1 MPAKSIRAVQTVIA
15 VTGSL
20 LGIAVPPGP
29 AAVAGPRSCAGW
41 QVVPSPGPGQPGLHS
56 VSAVSATDVW
66 AVGDYL
72 NGSGHYRTLTEHWNG
87 HTWQVVPSPN
97 PAGGAAPTDT
107 LAGVVALSA
116 TDVWAAGFDEKT
128 TTSFRT
134 LTEHWNGTK
143 WSVVASPNAGT
154 GENTL
159 GAVAASGPAGIW
171 AAGYRQA
178 VAGAARRTLIEHWDG
193 TRWTITPSPN
203 AGAGDNFAFGVAA
216 VSPTRAWAVG
226 SNSVSFTSTLAMHW
240 NGSAWSLAHTLNPGQ
255 GDRFLNSVTAPTA
268 GFALAVGSD
277 LDGAQTRTLTER
289 WNGSAW
295 SLVPSPSPGQDHNSL
310 QSAAATGPGAG
321 WAVGVRRA
329 SPGARF
335 RTLAERWNGSTWTA
349 VSIPSP
355 GQADDWLY
363 SVAAVPGHGG
373 FWAVGSAGRATL
385 TEFHC

>member
-1 MPAKSIRAVQTVIA
+1 M
-15 VTGSL
+15 
-20 LGIAVPPGP
+20 AVPVGT
-29 AAVAGPRSCAGW
+29 AAAAGPQACAGW
-41 QVVPSPGPGQPGLHS
+41 QVVPSPGPGQSGLHS
-56 VSAVSATDVW
+56 VSAVSATDAW

-72 NGSGHYRTLTEHWNG
+72 NDSGHYRTLTEHWNG

-97 PAGGAAPTDT
+97 PAGGASPTDT

-116 TDVWAAGFDEKT
+116 KNVWAAGFYEKT

-134 LTEHWNGTK
+134 LAEHWNGTK
-143 WSVVASPNAGT
+143 WSVVATPNAGT

-159 GAVAASGPAGIW
+159 GAVAASGPADVW

-178 VAGAARRTLIEHWDG
+178 TADAPRRTLIEHWNG
-193 TRWTITPSPN
+193 TKWAITPSPN
-203 AGAGDNFAFGVAA
+203 VGRGDNFAFGVAA
-216 VSPTRAWAVG
+216 VPATGAWAVG
-226 SNSVSFTSTLAMHW
+226 SDPVSFTSTLAMHW
-240 NGSAWSLAHTLNPGQ
+240 NGSAWSVTPTVNPGQ

-277 LDGAQTRTLTER
+277 LNGSQTQTLTER

-295 SLVPSPSPGQDHNSL
+295 SLVPSPSPGQDYNSL
-310 QSAAATGPGAG
+310 QSAAATSPSNG
-321 WAVGVRRA
+321 WAVGVQRTK
-329 SPGARF
+329 PGARF
-335 RTLAERWNGSTWTA
+335 RTLAERWNGSTWTV

-373 FWAVGSAGRATL
+373 FWAVGSAGGATL